1 MTTAVLVLNCGSSS
15 VKFAL
20 VDPDSGDRLLSGI
33 AERVGH
39 PEASITIRYPHGAR
53 ELEPPARC
61 DHHGILGVV
70 LDELSEW
77 ARSHGIDVVAV
88 GHRIVH
94 GGEEF
99 ASSVVLDDAST
110 AAVRACVPLA
120 PLHNPANIAGVEA
133 AQALL
138 PDVPHVGVFDTAFHQ
153 SMPPVAY
160 RYAVPPEWYDDLGVR
175 RYGFHGTSHLYVS
188 QEAARML
195 GRAADDPQLRI
206 ITAHLGNGCSATA
219 IKGGRSVDTS
229 MGLTPLEGLVM
240 GTRSGDLDPGILG
253 YLADRTGADVHALV
267 DDLNKRSGL
276 LGLSGVSNDMREL
289 TAAAH
294 AGDERAQLAFDIFV
308 YRLAKYI
315 ASLVVPLGGLDALV
329 FTGGI
334 GENGADVRAQIVELL
349 GFLGLRLDAEAND
362 ATIRGRGGRIT
373 TGEPGQG
380 PVALVVPTDEE
391 FVIAR
396 DAHAL
401 TAAS

>member
-20 VDPDSGDRLLSGI
+20 VDPDSGDRLLSGL
-33 AERVGH
+33 AERVGQQA
-39 PEASITIRYPHGAR
+39 ASISIRYQEGAR
-53 ELEPPARC
+53 ELEPPAQT
-61 DHHGILGVV
+61 DHHGVLAVV
-70 LDELSEW
+70 LQELSEW

-99 ASSVVLDDAST
+99 ASSVVLDDASM

-160 RYAVPPEWYDDLGVR
+160 RYAVPQEWYDDLGVR

>member
-99 ASSVVLDDAST
+99 ASSVVLDDASM

-160 RYAVPPEWYDDLGVR
+160 RYAVPQEWYDDLGVR